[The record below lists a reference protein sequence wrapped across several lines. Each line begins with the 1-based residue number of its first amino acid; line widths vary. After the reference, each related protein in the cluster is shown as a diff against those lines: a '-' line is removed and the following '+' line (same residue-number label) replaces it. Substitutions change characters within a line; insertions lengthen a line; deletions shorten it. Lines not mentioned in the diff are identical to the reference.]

1 MTTPSQYR
9 AHADKYSELIKGTD
23 KPEEIRE
30 FKRLEHTFN
39 ELAENEDWMV
49 NNSNKTVH
57 SEEATNTVPLAE
69 GEGPARTLTEEEGR
83 ILRCLGASVIMQ
95 WNTLPRKLQRE
106 LFDNASSVGELLE
119 TGAFKQQM
127 ARFLHNHKD
136 DEAGMN
142 IQGN

>member
-1 MTTPSQYR
+1 MTTPDQYR

-23 KPEEIRE
+23 KPDEIRE

-69 GEGPARTLTEEEGR
+69 GEGVPPGMWLEFGVARSPVT
-83 ILRCLGASVIMQ
+83 
-95 WNTLPRKLQRE
+95 
-106 LFDNASSVGELLE
+106 
-119 TGAFKQQM
+119 
-127 ARFLHNHKD
+127 
-136 DEAGMN
+136 
-142 IQGN
+142 

>member
-1 MTTPSQYR
+1 M
-9 AHADKYSELIKGTD
+9 
-23 KPEEIRE
+23 
-30 FKRLEHTFN
+30 
-39 ELAENEDWMV
+39 
-49 NNSNKTVH
+49 NKTVQR
-57 SEEATNTVPLAE
+57 EDATSTNP
-69 GEGPARTLTEEEGR
+69 LTEEEGR

-136 DEAGMN
+136 DEAGMK
-142 IQGN
+142 IQRNRTG

>member
-1 MTTPSQYR
+1 MTTSSQYR

-23 KPEEIRE
+23 KPDEIRE

-49 NNSNKTVH
+49 NNSDKTVQR
-57 SEEATNTVPLAE
+57 EDATSTS
-69 GEGPARTLTEEEGR
+69 TLTEEEGH

-95 WNTLPRKLQRE
+95 WNTLPTKLQRE

-127 ARFLHNHKD
+127 ARFLHKHKD
-136 DEAGMN
+136 DEAGMK
-142 IQGN
+142 IQRNRTG